1 MVVHAP
7 QPSLEVHDDSVQVR
21 EICPFFA
28 RRYAREVLELLL
40 QGGIS
45 GPLVGGH
52 FGLLAYVVS
61 HKSTQLQGTSLGYNP
76 GVKARDP
83 LALLLDADH
92 NKLLFLVLPSTHALF
107 LAPEDR
113 LVHFCLASY
122 GMVLGTL
129 HRLHD
134 LALEGPAGLL
144 PQGQLAGK
152 LRGGDALFVGRD
164 QIDDPE
170 GLD

>member
-1 MVVHAP
+1 RGLKVIDMVVHAP

-21 EICPFFA
+21 EISPFFA

-40 QGGIS
+40 QGGRS

-83 LALLLDADH
+83 FPFFSMPTTTSFFFLFFLPRTPSSWPPKTVSSTSASPVMGWSSELFIAFMTLRLKAQQVVCPRDSLRASSVEVMPFLL
-92 NKLLFLVLPSTHALF
+92 VET
-107 LAPEDR
+107 R
-113 LVHFCLASY
+113 
-122 GMVLGTL
+122 
-129 HRLHD
+129 
-134 LALEGPAGLL
+134 
-144 PQGQLAGK
+144 
-152 LRGGDALFVGRD
+152 
-164 QIDDPE
+164 
-170 GLD
+170 

>member
-1 MVVHAP
+1 VFNQARGTVYHTKHQVVEYSAFHKASFEPIAVFIQIGLKVIDMVVHAP

-61 HKSTQLQGTSLGYNP
+61 HKSTQLQGTSL
-76 GVKARDP
+76 
-83 LALLLDADH
+83 
-92 NKLLFLVLPSTHALF
+92 
-107 LAPEDR
+107 
-113 LVHFCLASY
+113 
-122 GMVLGTL
+122 
-129 HRLHD
+129 
-134 LALEGPAGLL
+134 
-144 PQGQLAGK
+144 
-152 LRGGDALFVGRD
+152 
-164 QIDDPE
+164 
-170 GLD
+170 